1 MDEDSLDNLD
11 IIADPKRG
19 RSEFS
24 VSEYV
29 MRFDLSDA
37 TFVVFHN
44 AASGGVTF
52 VYQYANGNID
62 WNGKGSRAV
71 GHAGGITAA
80 VTD

>member
-1 MDEDSLDNLD
+1 
-11 IIADPKRG
+11 
-19 RSEFS
+19 
-24 VSEYV
+24 
-29 MRFDLSDA
+29 MRYDLSDA

-44 AASGGVTF
+44 AAGGGVSF
-52 VYQYANGNID
+52 VYQYPNGNID